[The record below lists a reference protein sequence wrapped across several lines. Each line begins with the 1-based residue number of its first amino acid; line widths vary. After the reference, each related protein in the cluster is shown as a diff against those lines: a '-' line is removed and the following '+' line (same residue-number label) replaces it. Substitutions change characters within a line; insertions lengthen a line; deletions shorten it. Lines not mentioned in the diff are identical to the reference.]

1 MWRWR
6 GATDFDEECDDA
18 LRTQPAAIPTCV
30 WWLYVELQ
38 ARRAL
43 RRRHHEWREACDDGV
58 NDGQLRTCKSDC
70 SLAPRC
76 GDGNIDR
83 TTGRM
88 RTHHV
93 ERSQLHRRVPSAGGC
108 GDGLIEPPEE
118 CDDGS
123 LNNNGEYGGCA
134 PSCVFAP
141 HCGDGIV
148 NETRS
153 ATTARTTAH
162 TVAAL
167 RNASWAPLWR
177 WLSQR
182 PEECDSG
189 SKNGVDGI
197 CTSSCKKII
206 YVQQ

>member
-1 MWRWR
+1 
-6 GATDFDEECDDA
+6 
-18 LRTQPAAIPTCV
+18 
-30 WWLYVELQ
+30 
-38 ARRAL
+38 
-43 RRRHHEWREACDDGV
+43 
-58 NDGQLRTCKSDC
+58 
-70 SLAPRC
+70 
-76 GDGNIDR
+76 
-83 TTGRM
+83 
-88 RTHHV
+88 
-93 ERSQLHRRVPSAGGC
+93 
-108 GDGLIEPPEE
+108 LIEPPEE

-148 NETRS
+148 NGNEECDDGKNDGSYGGCTPQCKLGP
-153 ATTARTTAH
+153 H
-162 TVAAL
+162 CGDGYP
-167 RNASWAPLWR
+167 NG
-177 WLSQR
+177 